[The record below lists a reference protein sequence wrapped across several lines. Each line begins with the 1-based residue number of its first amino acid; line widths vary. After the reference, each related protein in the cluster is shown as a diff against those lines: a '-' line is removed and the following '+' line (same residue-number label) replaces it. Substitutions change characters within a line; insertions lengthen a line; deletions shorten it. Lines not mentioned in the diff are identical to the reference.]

1 MNANARDYITSFP
14 YPERFHREH
23 APSWLRATLTALG
36 VAAPAAGRGRW
47 CEIGCGTGYGACI
60 LAAAN
65 PDMDFV
71 GLDINAGHIETARQ
85 LAADAG
91 LTNVSFIH
99 GDIADPGQDFGHFDF
114 IVAHGI
120 YSWVS
125 LAIRSAIMTFAG
137 RSLAVG
143 GVFYLHYMA
152 QPGAAAFTTFHDT
165 FKQMTRLHDGDAAAG
180 IRDGL
185 RLLET
190 LRQAGAGYF
199 VAHPTAGSTLE
210 HLGKEELGYIAHE
223 YLNDHFAPLHVAD
236 VMQAGKSAGL
246 SFVGSA
252 TPIENIDAL
261 SIPEN
266 TLATIRQVQDP
277 ALRESL
283 KDVARNQALRRDL
296 YMREPRV
303 LDARS
308 HGAAL
313 GELAFCALPGAP
325 SQGPLALETWIGPV
339 HLAAAALTPVLSRL
353 VEQPHGFASLS
364 RAIPDMPIGMLNQTL
379 HVLMGAGVVHPVLAG
394 EADNTPVERLNGL
407 LMDRLRNG
415 QRIPALASAQT
426 GSGLP
431 L

>member
-1 MNANARDYITSFP
+1 MNADAHDYITSLP

-36 VAAPAAGRGRW
+36 VAAPAARRGRW

-71 GLDINAGHIETARQ
+71 GLDINAGQIETARQ
-85 LAADAG
+85 TAAGAG

-99 GDIADPGQDFGHFDF
+99 GDIDEPGQDFGHFDF

-125 LAIRSAIMTFAG
+125 PAIRSAIMTFAG

-165 FKQMTRLHDGDAAAG
+165 FKQMTRLRGGDAAAG

-185 RLLET
+185 GLLET

-210 HLGKEELGYIAHE
+210 HLGAEELGYIAHE

-236 VMQAGKSAGL
+236 VMHAGKNAGL

-266 TLATIRQVQDP
+266 TLATIKQVQDP

-296 YMREPRV
+296 YMREPSL

-308 HGAAL
+308 HHDAL
-313 GELAFCALPGAP
+313 GELAFCTLPGAP
-325 SQGPLALETWIGPV
+325 PHGPLTLETRIGAV
-339 HLAAAALTPVLSRL
+339 QVAAAVLTPVLAQLSAAP
-353 VEQPHGFASLS
+353 QSFADLS
-364 RAIPDMPIGMLNQTL
+364 RAIPGMPVGMLNQTL
-379 HVLMGAGVVHPVLAG
+379 HVLMGAGIVHPLLAA
-394 EADNTPVERLNGL
+394 EPSSLSAERLNGL

-415 QRIPALASAQT
+415 QRVPALASAQI